1 MEIGS
6 QPVLRQGNAI
16 NFRMSLRVEAVLG
29 VAISIIFRKAS
40 IIYVTS
46 GILFKIFVT
55 LSNLY

>member
-29 VAISIIFRKAS
+29 VVISIIFRKAS

-46 GILFKIFVT
+46 GILFKMFVT
-55 LSNLY
+55 ISNLY

>member
-29 VAISIIFRKAS
+29 VVISIIFRKAS